1 MKLVH
6 TKSFPSTNHDCNLP
20 STQLI
25 VPHIQFPFPA
35 PPPRSDSDQLR
46 THALT
51 WAQRYGLIGRRG
63 AHRLSTT
70 PLLELGFALC
80 GSSSTERAEILVC
93 WYLWALILDDRI
105 DDGPW
110 AENGGLEHF
119 VTSVQ
124 AVIGNDESA
133 NLSGKISQ
141 FDDPMLVALVDDLWP
156 RTRNLG
162 EERWRLQLVQ
172 NLVRHLRAQATLVRM
187 WESNAAI
194 TLAQYLPLRRDSFG
208 ALFFFDLIDAAETL
222 DPYQHSADIEWWNTL
237 REHCASIIAWTND
250 IHSVAKDV
258 VCGERFNLVSILADT
273 TGIDWSTAIE
283 SAHQMVKTAVAEF
296 TVAATR
302 HTSYGLSKATDP
314 DRLRHIVR
322 AAGDWHRTVSRY
334 HLQNTNSTAQSTR
347 QVDLKLI
354 PPTLKSRQFEID
366 PYPLYER
373 LRTTMPIVYDEPTDV
388 WLISRYVDV
397 KAALTH
403 PNVSNNNY
411 TWQIGPLLGRT
422 IVAMDGCEHA
432 QHRALLSPAFRGK
445 ALEVLRDSIT
455 SVTTDLLAQMHGR
468 TQVDLIADFTSV
480 LPVRVMARALGL
492 PADTSQEVEQLKN
505 WCAIGFSYLGNYRQ
519 DPALLTGGLSN
530 RDSFYEFIQPYIDV
544 RRAQPTD
551 DLISHLLAARIDDQ
565 PLSETFIRAYC
576 AILMTA
582 GSETS
587 HGALA
592 NLIANLLSEPGVKD
606 AVMTNPDLMDNA
618 LTETLR
624 RNPPLQLVLREANE
638 SLDLPS
644 GTLPSGA
651 TFACLIGSAN
661 RDPDRFPDP
670 DTFNMLRPNQTTS
683 HFSFGAGR
691 HFCLGAMLA
700 QMEITTASRMLLQAF
715 PGVRWAP
722 GFQPTEHGFLNRC
735 PERLEVT
742 L

>member
-1 MKLVH
+1 MKQVH
-6 TKSFPSTNHDCNLP
+6 SKIYPGMNHSCNLP
-20 STQLI
+20 STPLI
-25 VPHIQFPFPA
+25 IPHIEFPFPA

-46 THALT
+46 TCALT

-80 GSSSTERAEILVC
+80 GSAPTERAEILVC

-110 AENGGLEHF
+110 AENGALEHF
-119 VTSVQ
+119 ITSMQTVT
-124 AVIGNDESA
+124 GNDES
-133 NLSGKISQ
+133 KISQ
-141 FDDPMLVALVDDLWP
+141 CDDPMLVALKDDLWP
-156 RTRNLG
+156 RTRHLG
-162 EERWRLQLVQ
+162 DERWRHQLMQ

-187 WESNAAI
+187 REIDVAV

-208 ALFFFDLIDAAETL
+208 ALFFFDLIDAAENL
-222 DPYQHSADIEWWNTL
+222 DPYHHSADTEWWNTL
-237 REHCASIIAWTND
+237 REHCADIIAWTND

-258 VCGERFNLVSILADT
+258 VCGERFNLVAILAAT
-273 TGIDWSTAIE
+273 PGLDWSAAIE
-283 SAHQMVKTAVAEF
+283 YAQQMVKTAVAEF
-296 TVAATR
+296 TTVTTQ
-302 HTSYGLSKATDP
+302 HTSHRFSKATDP

-334 HLQNTNSTAQSTR
+334 HLQSTNSIAQPIR
-347 QVDLKLI
+347 PVDLKLT

-397 KAALTH
+397 RAALTH
-403 PNVSNNNY
+403 QNASNNNY
-411 TWQIGPLLGRT
+411 TWQIGPLLGHT
-422 IVAMDGCEHA
+422 VVAMDGCEHA

-445 ALEVLRDSIT
+445 AIEVLRDSIT
-455 SVTTDLLAQMHGR
+455 SITDDLLAQMQGR
-468 TQVDLIADFTSV
+468 TQVDLITDFTSV

-492 PADTSQEVEQLKN
+492 PADTSQEVEQLKK
-505 WCAIGFSYLGNYRQ
+505 WCTIGFSYLGNYRQ

-530 RDSFYEFIQPYIDV
+530 RDSFYQFIQPYIDA
-544 RRAQPTD
+544 RRAQPSD
-551 DLISHLLAARIDDQ
+551 DLISHLLAARLDNQ

-592 NLIANLLSEPGVKD
+592 NLIANLLSEPGAKD

-618 LTETLR
+618 FAETLR
-624 RNPPLQLVLREANE
+624 RNPPLQLVLREANK
-638 SLDLPS
+638 SMDLPS
-644 GTLPSGA
+644 GTIPSGT

-661 RDPDRFPDP
+661 RDPDRFPAP
-670 DTFNMLRPNQTTS
+670 DTFNMFRPNQTTS
-683 HFSFGAGR
+683 HFAFGAGR

-715 PGVRWAP
+715 PDVRWAP
-722 GFQPTEHGFLNRC
+722 GFRPTEQGFLNRC
-735 PERLEVT
+735 PDRLEVT

>member
-1 MKLVH
+1 MKQVH
-6 TKSFPSTNHDCNLP
+6 TKSHPFMNNGCNLP
-20 STQLI
+20 PTPLI
-25 VPHIQFPFPA
+25 VPDIHFPFTA
-35 PPPRSDSDQLR
+35 PSPRSDSNQLR
-46 THALT
+46 THVLI

-80 GSSSTERAEILVC
+80 GRAPTDRAEMLLS

-110 AENGGLEHF
+110 AENGTLDQF

-124 AVIGNDESA
+124 AVIGNDSSA

-141 FDDPMLVALVDDLWP
+141 FDDPMLVVLANDLWP

-162 EERWRLQLVQ
+162 DDRWRHQLVQ
-172 NLVRHLRAQATLVRM
+172 NLYRHLRAQAKLVRM
-187 WESNAAI
+187 REIDSAV
-194 TLAQYLPLRRDSFG
+194 TLAKYLPLRRDSFG
-208 ALFFFDLIDAAETL
+208 ALFFFDLVDAAEML
-222 DPYQHSADIEWWNTL
+222 DPYQHPADIEWWDTL
-237 REHCASIIAWTND
+237 REHSANIIAWTND

-258 VCGERFNLVSILADT
+258 VYGERFNLVSVLVDT
-273 TGIDWSTAIE
+273 TGIDWSTAIQ
-283 SAHQMVKTAVAEF
+283 SAHQMVKIAVAEF
-296 TVAATR
+296 TAAATQHKYHR
-302 HTSYGLSKATDP
+302 FSNATDP
-314 DRLRHIVR
+314 DRLRHIIR

-334 HLQNTNSTAQSTR
+334 HLQNTNPAVQPTR
-347 QVDLKLI
+347 QVDLTLT

-373 LRTTMPIVYDEPTDV
+373 LRNTMPIVYDEPTDV

-411 TWQIGPLLGRT
+411 AWQIGPLLGRT

-445 ALEVLRDSIT
+445 ALELLRDSIT
-455 SVTTDLLAQMHGR
+455 SVTTDLLAKMHGR
-468 TQVDLIADFTSV
+468 TQVDLITDFTSM

-492 PADTSQEVEQLKN
+492 PAATSQEVEQLKN

-530 RDSFYEFIQPYIDV
+530 RDSFYDFIQPYIDA

-551 DLISHLLAARIDDQ
+551 DLISHLLAARIDNQ
-565 PLSETFIRAYC
+565 ALSETFIRAYC

-592 NLIANLLSEPGVKD
+592 NLIVNLLSEPGVKN
-606 AVMTNPDLMDNA
+606 AVGTNPDLMDNA

-624 RNPPLQLVLREANE
+624 RNPPLQLILREANE
-638 SLDLPS
+638 SIELPS

-661 RDPDRFPDP
+661 RDPYRYPDP
-670 DTFNMLRPNQTTS
+670 DTFNMMRPNQASS
-683 HFSFGAGR
+683 HFAFGAGR

-700 QMEITTASRMLLQAF
+700 KMEITTACRMLLQAF
-715 PGVRWAP
+715 PNVRWAP
-722 GFQPTEHGFLNRC
+722 GFQPTEYGFLNRC
-735 PERLEVT
+735 PDRLEVT

>member
-1 MKLVH
+1 M
-6 TKSFPSTNHDCNLP
+6 PSAHSENEQDLSHHCHLP
-20 STQLI
+20 PTPLI
-25 VPHIQFPFPA
+25 IPDIQFPFSGPL
-35 PPPRSDSDQLR
+35 PRSDSERLQ
-46 THALT
+46 TQALN
-51 WAQRYGLIGRRG
+51 WAQQYGLIGRRG
-63 AHRLSTT
+63 AHRLRTT
-70 PLLELGFALC
+70 PLLELGVALC
-80 GSSSTERAEILVC
+80 GTASTHHAEILVC

-110 AENGGLEHF
+110 AENGMLDRF
-119 VTSVQ
+119 ISAVQ
-124 AVIGNDESA
+124 AVTENDDRVEHA
-133 NLSGKISQ
+133 GKLSQ
-141 FDDPMLVALVDDLWP
+141 LDDPMLVALVEYLWP
-156 RTRNLG
+156 RTRDWGND
-162 EERWRLQLVQ
+162 RWRHQLIIH
-172 NLVRHLRAQATLVRM
+172 LIRHLRAQATLVQMRETN
-187 WESNAAI
+187 WAL
-194 TLAQYLPLRRDSFG
+194 TLDSYLSLRRDSFG
-208 ALFFFDLIDAAETL
+208 SLFFFDLIDAAETL
-222 DPYQHSADIEWWNTL
+222 DPYHNSVDIEWWNKL
-237 REHCASIIAWTND
+237 RECSADIIAWTND
-250 IHSVAKDV
+250 IYSIAKDV
-258 VCGERFNLVSILADT
+258 VCGESFNLVSILANMN
-273 TGIDWSTAIE
+273 GNDWTKAVE
-283 SAHQMVKTAVAEF
+283 SAHYMVKKAVAEF
-296 TVAATR
+296 TAAAAQ
-302 HTSYGLSKATDP
+302 HTNDRQSNATDP
-314 DRLRHIVR
+314 IRLSQIVR
-322 AAGDWHRTVSRY
+322 AAGDWHRSVSRY
-334 HLQNTNSTAQSTR
+334 HLQNPDVVTHSSR
-347 QVDLKLI
+347 QVDLKLT

-422 IVAMDGCEHA
+422 IVEMDGCEHA
-432 QHRALLSPAFRGK
+432 KHRALLSPAFRGK
-445 ALEVLRDSIT
+445 TLEVLKNSIT
-455 SVTTDLLAQMHGR
+455 SVTTDLLVRMHGR
-468 TQVDLIADFTSV
+468 HQVDLIADFTSV

-492 PADTSQEVEQLKN
+492 PAETSEEVEQLKN

-519 DPALLTGGLSN
+519 DPALLTGGLAN
-530 RDSFYEFIQPYIDV
+530 RDSFYDFIQPYIDA
-544 RRAQPTD
+544 RRARPTG
-551 DLISHLLAARIDDQ
+551 DLISHLLAARIDNQ

-606 AVMTNPDLMDNA
+606 AVMANPDLMDNA

-624 RNPPLQLVLREANE
+624 RNSPLQLVLREANE

-644 GTLPSGA
+644 GTLPAGA

-670 DTFNMLRPNQTTS
+670 DTFNMLRPNKTTS
-683 HFSFGAGR
+683 HFAFGAGR

-722 GFQPTEHGFLNRC
+722 GFQPTESGFLNRC
-735 PERLEVT
+735 HNRLEVT